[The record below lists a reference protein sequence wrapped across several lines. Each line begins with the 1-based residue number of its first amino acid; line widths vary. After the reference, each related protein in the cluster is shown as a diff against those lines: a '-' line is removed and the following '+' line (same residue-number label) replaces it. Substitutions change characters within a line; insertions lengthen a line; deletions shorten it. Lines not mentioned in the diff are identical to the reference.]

1 MKACRGQG
9 IHKSSPYVSLLV
21 LSKAPPSGRVVHVR
35 DEGVSEGYQL
45 RQAPRMHFNE
55 RRPGV
60 RCALTLVAVIL
71 SLSIQACHSQP
82 SPPAQSS
89 RASLT
94 FLPAPVVPTTHPL
107 PYSAQVQVSHITAYS
122 VQPGATLTT
131 DPRTQHFID
140 PFGTIPP
147 LSREEWTATVLDYV
161 AARQTFRRISTT
173 EQADL
178 MLALRVSVYV
188 DPGMEDDF
196 NYTYVTKTDANLIDP
211 RNGRVITYYSGF
223 GKAFGP
229 VSRSSM
235 EADKFTLNQS
245 LHSALNDLFDKI
257 EADTQLASL

>member
-1 MKACRGQG
+1 
-9 IHKSSPYVSLLV
+9 
-21 LSKAPPSGRVVHVR
+21 
-35 DEGVSEGYQL
+35 
-45 RQAPRMHFNE
+45 MHFNE

-60 RCALTLVAVIL
+60 SGVCCALTFVAVIL
-71 SLSIQACHSQP
+71 SLLLQACHSQL
-82 SPPAQSS
+82 SPPTQSS
-89 RASLT
+89 PAPLT
-94 FLPAPVVPTTHPL
+94 FLPAPVIPTTHPL
-107 PYSAQVQVSHITAYS
+107 PYSAQIQVSHITAYS

-131 DPRTQHFID
+131 DPRTHNFID

-161 AARQTFRRISTT
+161 AARQTFRRISAT

-178 MLALRVSVYV
+178 TLALRVFVYV

-196 NYTYVTKTDANLIDP
+196 NYTYVTKADGNLIDP
-211 RNGRVITYYSGF
+211 RNGRVLSHYSGF

-235 EADKFTLNQS
+235 EADKFMLNQS

-257 EADTQLASL
+257 ESDTQLASL